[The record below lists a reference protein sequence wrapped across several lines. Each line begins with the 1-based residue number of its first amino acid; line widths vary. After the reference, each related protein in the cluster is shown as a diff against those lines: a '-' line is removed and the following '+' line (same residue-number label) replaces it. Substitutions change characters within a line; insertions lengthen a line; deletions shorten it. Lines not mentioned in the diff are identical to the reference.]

1 MKEWLGAFANDLISF
16 GISLLLIVGYHLYL
30 RYRLRQDPAYSV
42 QAVNNLARRAWVESV
57 MQERRDIMAVQTL
70 RNSIMAA
77 TFLAS
82 TAVLLVVGV
91 LTLSGQGDRLSDTWH
106 ALNFIG
112 ATHTELWVVK
122 LLLMLLDL
130 IVAFFCGAMTI
141 RLYHHAAYLINIPLE
156 MSRDFATPAR
166 VTAVMNRAGRFYG
179 IGMRAYYFT
188 VPLLF
193 WLFGPEFLLLMT
205 ALLVFVLFH
214 LDRAPKRDSDLVG

>member
-1 MKEWLGAFANDLISF
+1 MKDWIDPFANDLISF
-16 GISLLLIVGYHLYL
+16 AAALLLVIGYHLYL

-82 TAVLLVVGV
+82 TAVLLVVGA
-91 LTLSGQGDRLSDTWH
+91 LTLSGQGDRLSETWH
-106 ALNFIG
+106 ALNLFG
-112 ATHTELWVVK
+112 ARHTELWVVK
-122 LLLMLLDL
+122 LLLILLDL
-130 IVAFFCGAMTI
+130 IVAFFSAAMTI

-156 MSRDFATPAR
+156 MGQDYAR
-166 VTAVMNRAGRFYG
+166 PEHVTAVMNRAGRFYG
-179 IGMRAYYFT
+179 ISMRAYFFT

-205 ALLVFVLFH
+205 ALLVYVLFH
-214 LDRAPKRDSDLVG
+214 LDRAPKHDSDLVG

>member
-1 MKEWLGAFANDLISF
+1 MTGQFGPFANDLLSF
-16 GISLLLIVGYHLYL
+16 AISLLLIVGYHLYL
-30 RYRLRQDPAYSV
+30 RYRLRRDPAYSV
-42 QAVNNLARRAWVESV
+42 QAVNNLVRRAWVDSV
-57 MQERRDIMAVQTL
+57 MHERRDVMAVQTL

-91 LTLSGQGDRLSDTWH
+91 LTLSGQGERLSETWH

-130 IVAFFCGAMTI
+130 IVAFFCAAMTI
-141 RLYHHAAYLINIPLE
+141 RLYHHAAYLINIPIEARL
-156 MSRDFATPAR
+156 DFATPAH
-166 VTAVMNRAGRFYG
+166 VAAIMNRAGRFYG
-179 IGMRAYYFT
+179 IGMRAYYLT

-193 WLFGPEFLLLMT
+193 WLFGPVFLLAAT
-205 ALLVFVLFH
+205 ALLVFVLYH